1 MVRKV
6 SSDITGNSSTSSFTI
21 THNLGTRDIQVQVYD
36 AASPHDTV
44 EVDIERS
51 TTNAVIVRFASAPA
65 TGVNYR
71 VVIVG

>member
-6 SSDITGNSSTSSFTI
+6 SSDITGDSSTTAFTI

-36 AASPHDTV
+36 AASPYDTV
-44 EVDIERS
+44 EVDVER
-51 TTNAVIVRFASAPA
+51 TGTNAVEIRFASAPT
-65 TGVNYR
+65 TGTNYR